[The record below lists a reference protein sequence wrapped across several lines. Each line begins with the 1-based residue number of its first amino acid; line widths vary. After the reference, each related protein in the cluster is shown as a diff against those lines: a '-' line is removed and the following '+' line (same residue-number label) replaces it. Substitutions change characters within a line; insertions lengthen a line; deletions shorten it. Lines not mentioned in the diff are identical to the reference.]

1 MITLTLPYPPSGNH
15 MWKHTRQG
23 RHYLTD
29 KARAYYELVRAAVL
43 QQGRMVNIDQPIQ
56 VECVLYPPDKRR
68 RDMDNAWKVIGDSLT
83 KANLWQ
89 DDHLIR
95 KLTLEWQTPVKGG
108 WVFIIISQ
116 RDENLVTS

>member
-1 MITLTLPYPPSGNH
+1 